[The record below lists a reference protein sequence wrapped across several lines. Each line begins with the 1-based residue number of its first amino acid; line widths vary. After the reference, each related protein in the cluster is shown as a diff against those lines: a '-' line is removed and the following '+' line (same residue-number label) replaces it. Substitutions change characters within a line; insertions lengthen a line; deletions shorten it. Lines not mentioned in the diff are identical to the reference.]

1 MRLLRRRGRPA
12 TSYLTSTQLMTRAVT
27 PLSRRPWG
35 LWLLPILP
43 GFGLW
48 SLLIDAPPDAKL
60 SVAARW
66 GWTAWLL
73 VCIGGLLW
81 SAATLP
87 ITDYD
92 ADYLYLFKKTGT
104 EQIPL
109 ASFYKLEA
117 GNRGYWY
124 LHYYGEQRGKK
135 ALMIRPLGQGD
146 ASSIHGFIEALWPH
160 NPQLDIKYGWWFK

>member
-1 MRLLRRRGRPA
+1 MPL
-12 TSYLTSTQLMTRAVT
+12 AVT

-35 LWLLPILP
+35 LWLLPLLP
-43 GFGLW
+43 GLGLG
-48 SLLIDAPPDAKL
+48 LLLAGTPPDAKL
-60 SVAARW
+60 LGAARW

-73 VCIGGLLW
+73 FCLLGLLW

-92 ADYLYLFKKTGT
+92 ANYLYLVKKTGT

-117 GNRGYWY
+117 GNRGYWH
-124 LHYYGEQRGKK
+124 LHYYGAQQRKK
-135 ALMIRPLGQGD
+135 VLTILPLGKGD
-146 ASSIHGFIEALWPH
+146 ACRIHGFIEAIWPH
-160 NPQLDIKYGWWFK
+160 NSQLDLHYNWWFK